1 MDLKKINITTIVL
14 LILIIILVASIFY
27 ITFVLTSE
35 KPTEQSTASAI
46 VPRKTKASST
56 TYKKFLSV
64 NLPTNTPIPI
74 PTESEPEI
82 EEQSQTS
89 EESDITED
97 PTQIDETAEY
107 ELTPT
112 PTEIILAY
120 EEIQAINSPLPS
132 YSNATLTPTGVQE
145 LPDAGFIH
153 NVLIIFAVSGL
164 LIFFAFLF

>member
-1 MDLKKINITTIVL
+1 MVFKKINITTIVL

-74 PTESEPEI
+74 PTEPEPEI
-82 EEQSQTS
+82 QEQSQIS
-89 EESDITED
+89 ED
-97 PTQIDETAEY
+97 PTQIDETSEY

-132 YSNATLTPTGVQE
+132 YSDATLTPTGVQE

-153 NVLIIFAVSGL
+153 NLLIIFAVSGL